1 MRDSKADSFA
11 EYTVLYVKNQS
22 KCNTFTIYV
31 VSLAEMIANGIK
43 TSLVCSIDARCF
55 QIQIDFSVGIR
66 ASCPSSN
73 IS

>member
-1 MRDSKADSFA
+1 MQDSKADSFA

-31 VSLAEMIANGIK
+31 SLAEMIANGIK

-55 QIQIDFSVGIR
+55 LIQIDFSVAIG
-66 ASCPSSN
+66 ASCLSSN